1 MPHINSNRRKPA
13 IAVLVLLL
21 ASLVLAACGGSS
33 SSSSS
38 SNASAS
44 ASASTTGGAGST
56 GPRSGRFAAV
66 RECLAKNGITLP
78 KRAPGTGRP
87 PGAGGFL
94 GGGAGRALP
103 KGVTRAQYEAALK
116 KCGGNLAGRERFFN
130 GPARIQALTKFA
142 ECMRQN
148 GVNLPAPNTSGNG
161 PIFDTKGLNTSSTVF
176 RTAEAKCQSELSK
189 ALPGR
194 VGGGGAPPGA
204 GPGGAAPTTGAKGA
218 SARAAPSEAASSS

>member
-13 IAVLVLLL
+13 MAVLVLLL

-38 SNASAS
+38 SNARAS
-44 ASASTTGGAGST
+44 ASASTTGGAGPT

-66 RECLAKNGITLP
+66 RECLAKSGITLP

-87 PGAGGFL
+87 PGTGGFF
-94 GGGAGRALP
+94 GGGTGRALP

-116 KCGGNLAGRERFFN
+116 KCGGNLAGRGRFFN
-130 GPARIQALTKFA
+130 GPARIQALMKFA

-161 PIFDTKGLNTSSTVF
+161 PIFDTKGLNTSSSAF
-176 RTAEAKCQSELSK
+176 RTAEAKCQSELQK

-194 VGGGGAPPGA
+194 VGGGAPPGA
-204 GPGGAAPTTGAKGA
+204 GPGGAAPTTGSEGA
-218 SARAAPSEAASSS
+218 SAGAAPSEAASTS